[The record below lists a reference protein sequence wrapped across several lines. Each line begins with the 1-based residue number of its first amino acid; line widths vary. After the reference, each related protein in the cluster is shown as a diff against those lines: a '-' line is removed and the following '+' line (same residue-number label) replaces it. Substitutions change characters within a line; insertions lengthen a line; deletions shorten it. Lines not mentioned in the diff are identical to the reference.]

1 MISCTSGC
9 TGTERIIISIR
20 IRCADTAIK
29 LRYLQ
34 CAGTTGCKRTNDTR
48 NLTHADNAAVQD
60 TRILTGHTGLVYR
73 NHHLRH
79 QTPECQHDVCLASGG
94 EIVSI
99 HGLLRTHRHSPRTQ
113 VGIRDGQRIHISIRG
128 RFSGSINRHVIH
140 HITHVHERIHGVIL
154 ITRPDPHGVK
164 VQSSHTSTGGKITG
178 GSLLVCA
185 LPTTVLAKNQ
195 DKDGT
200 DTRLEISVRNDA
212 LRVVYH
218 YRGTD
223 TERKGRLPRLKG
235 NRRTGL
241 LLDGTVLPLARH
253 SEKEYRQKTDNGKK
267 AIFQYYSHIC

>member
-1 MISCTSGC
+1 MISCTSSR

-48 NLTHADNAAVQD
+48 DLTHADNAAIQD
-60 TRILTGHTGLVYR
+60 TRIHTGHTCLVYR
-73 NHHLRH
+73 NNHLRH
-79 QTPECQHDVCLASGG
+79 QAPECQHDICLASGG
-94 EIVSI
+94 EVVSI
-99 HGLLRTHRHSPRTQ
+99 HGHLRAHRHSPRTQ

-195 DKDGT
+195 DKYGT
-200 DTRLEISVRNDA
+200 DTRLEISVRDDA
-212 LRVVYH
+212 LRVNPH

-223 TERKGRLPRLKG
+223 TERKGRLPGLKS

>member
-1 MISCTSGC
+1 MISCTSSR
-9 TGTERIIISIR
+9 TSTERIIISIR
-20 IRCADTAIK
+20 RRCTDTAIK
-29 LRYLQ
+29 LHYLQ
-34 CAGTTGCKRTNDTR
+34 CTGTTGGERTNDTR
-48 NLTHADNAAVQD
+48 NLTHANNTAVQD
-60 TRILTGHTGLVYR
+60 TRILTGHTSLVYR

-94 EIVSI
+94 EIVNI
-99 HGLLRTHRHSPRTQ
+99 HGRLRTHRHSPRTQ
-113 VGIRDGQRIHISIRG
+113 VGIRDRQRIHISIRG

-164 VQSSHTSTGGKITG
+164 VQSRHTSTGGKITG

-200 DTRLEISVRNDA
+200 DTRLEISVRNNA
-212 LRVVYH
+212 LRIIPH

-223 TERKGRLPRLKG
+223 TE
-235 NRRTGL
+235 
-241 LLDGTVLPLARH
+241 
-253 SEKEYRQKTDNGKK
+253 
-267 AIFQYYSHIC
+267 